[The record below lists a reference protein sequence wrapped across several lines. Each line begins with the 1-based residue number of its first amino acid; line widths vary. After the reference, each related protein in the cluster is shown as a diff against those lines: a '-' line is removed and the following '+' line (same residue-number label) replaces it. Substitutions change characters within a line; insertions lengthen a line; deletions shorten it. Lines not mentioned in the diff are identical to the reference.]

1 MQPLPTAPLPPLE
14 PVEIL
19 LVEDH
24 PGDVRLTREA
34 LQDSK
39 VWNRLR
45 VATTGF
51 EALAILRRQPGYEA
65 APRPDLILLDLHLPG
80 LSGVEVL
87 DAVREDPELSSIPV
101 VVVTASRADRERVLR
116 LGANAY
122 ITKPVDVRQLA
133 QVVGAVADLWLT
145 IVKLEPDL
153 VSS

>member
-1 MQPLPTAPLPPLE
+1 MQPIPTTPLPPLG

-34 LQDSK
+34 LNESK
-39 VWNRLR
+39 VWNHLH
-45 VATTGF
+45 VATSGL
-51 EALAILRRQPGYEA
+51 EAMALLRREPGYAA

-80 LSGVEVL
+80 LSGSEVL
-87 DAVREDPELSSIPV
+87 DAVREDPELAAIPV
-101 VVVTASRADRERVLR
+101 VVVTASRSDRERVLR

-133 QVVGAVADLWLT
+133 QVVGAVAELWLT

-153 VSS
+153 VAC